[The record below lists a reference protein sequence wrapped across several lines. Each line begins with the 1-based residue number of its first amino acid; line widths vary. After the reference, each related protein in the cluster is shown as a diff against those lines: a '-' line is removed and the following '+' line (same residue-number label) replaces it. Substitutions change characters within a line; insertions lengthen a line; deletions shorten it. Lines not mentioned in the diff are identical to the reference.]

1 MATRTGFADSPLIR
15 LLGRLREA
23 EGTTRAAAVPA
34 APLPFVERLS
44 HWLGWTDAISLSAVL
59 NAPAT
64 EASRTAARTGQV
76 AADADTRECVALRQ
90 ALARSIRDDNV
101 LSAAPG
107 RAPRQLLPGET
118 PAPPATDFA
127 PYRQR
132 YLTRQQAMEAG
143 VDALCARLRG
153 RLAARSPQAARL
165 AAVEA
170 VLSQVL
176 DARERTLLATVPATL
191 EAHFKRLRS
200 AAAEAVAEAES
211 RAEPAPP
218 ATAWLDGFCQD
229 MQALLLAELDFR
241 FQPVDALLEA
251 LRQPAPGITLT
262 HA

>member
-1 MATRTGFADSPLIR
+1 MAPRTAFADSALIR

-23 EGTTRAAAVPA
+23 EGARAASVTAT
-34 APLPFVERLS
+34 PLPFVERLGQ
-44 HWLGWTDAISLSAVL
+44 WLGWTDAISLSAVL
-59 NAPAT
+59 HAPAA
-64 EASRTAARTGQV
+64 EPARAGQLP
-76 AADADTRECVALRQ
+76 ADADARECAALRQ
-90 ALARSIRDDNV
+90 ALARSIRDDNR

-118 PAPPATDFA
+118 LAPPATDFA

-170 VLSQVL
+170 VLGQVL
-176 DARERTLLATVPATL
+176 DARERTLLATLPATL
-191 EAHFKRLRS
+191 EGHFKRLRS
-200 AAAEAVAEAES
+200 AAAEAAAQAES

-218 ATAWLDGFCQD
+218 ATAWLDAFCQD

-241 FQPVDALLEA
+241 FQPVEVLLEA
-251 LRQPAPGITLT
+251 LRQPVPGSPLT

>member
-15 LLGRLREA
+15 LLGRLRDA
-23 EGTTRAAAVPA
+23 EGARAAAAPA

-44 HWLGWTDAISLSAVL
+44 QWLGWTDAISLSAVL
-59 NAPAT
+59 NAPAA
-64 EASRTAARTGQV
+64 EASRTAVRTGQV
-76 AADADTRECVALRQ
+76 AGDADARECAALRQ

-200 AAAEAVAEAES
+200 AAAEAGAEAGS
-211 RAEPAPP
+211 RGEPVPP
-218 ATAWLDGFCQD
+218 ATAWLDVFCQD

-241 FQPVDALLEA
+241 FQPVEALLEA
-251 LRQPAPGITLT
+251 LRQPALGATLT

>member
-1 MATRTGFADSPLIR
+1 MAQRTGIADSPLTR

-23 EGTTRAAAVPA
+23 EAGRATAAPTT
-34 APLPFVERLS
+34 PLPFVERLS

-59 NAPAT
+59 NAPAPPD
-64 EASRTAARTGQV
+64 APAGLRGARP
-76 AADADTRECVALRQ
+76 AADADARECAAVRQ
-90 ALARSIRDDNV
+90 ALARSIRDDQV
-101 LSAAPG
+101 LRAAPG

-118 PAPPATDFA
+118 PAAPATDFA

-143 VDALCARLRG
+143 VDALNARLRAV
-153 RLAARSPQAARL
+153 LAARSPMASRL
-165 AAVEA
+165 AAVDA
-170 VLSQVL
+170 VMGQVL
-176 DARERTLLATVPATL
+176 EARERSVLATVPAAL

-200 AAAEAVAEAES
+200 ASAEAAAQAEAGG
-211 RAEPAPP
+211 EPAPP
-218 ATAWLDGFCQD
+218 ATAWLDVFRQD

-251 LRQPAPGITLT
+251 LRQPASGTTTL

>member
-1 MATRTGFADSPLIR
+1 MTTRTAFADSPLIR

-23 EGTTRAAAVPA
+23 EGTRAAAMPA

-44 HWLGWTDAISLSAVL
+44 LWLGWTDAISLSAVL
-59 NAPAT
+59 NAPA
-64 EASRTAARTGQV
+64 AQAPSQGLRP
-76 AADADTRECVALRQ
+76 AADADARECAALRH

-200 AAAEAVAEAES
+200 AAAEAVALAES
-211 RAEPAPP
+211 RAEPPPP
-218 ATAWLDGFCQD
+218 ATAWLDAFCQD

-251 LRQPAPGITLT
+251 LRQPAVGSSLT